1 MPRYANLTE
10 ALKER
15 ALSRPDG
22 TALAHPAAD
31 GTEHRVSYAALDA
44 RADAVSAWLR
54 ARDATGRRVLLAM
67 DPGPCAAVA
76 LLGCLYAG
84 AVAVPVPAPSASR
97 TDAERTASI
106 VRDAAV
112 DLVLTETAHATETSR
127 GSPESAAPV

>member
-1 MPRYANLTE
+1 MPRHANLAE

-15 ALSRPDG
+15 ALQRPDA

-44 RADAVSAWLR
+44 RADAVAAWLR
-54 ARDATGRRVLLAM
+54 ARDAAGRRVLLAM

-84 AVAVPVPAPSASR
+84 PWRCPCPRRPPPGPMPSAPPRSSG
-97 TDAERTASI
+97 TPPW
-106 VRDAAV
+106 
-112 DLVLTETAHATETSR
+112 TS
-127 GSPESAAPV
+127 S